1 MAYILALNNHQPKFD
16 KSVFVAA
23 TASIIGDV
31 VIGPNSSVWYNT
43 VLRGDTNAIIIG
55 KNSNIQDNVT
65 VHVEGDSPLKI
76 GEGVVIGHNAI
87 IHCQKIGS
95 NCLIGMGACIMSY
108 TEIGDNCIIGAGA
121 VVTQGKKI
129 PANSMV
135 YGSPAKVIRTLTKEE
150 VDSIQDDV
158 IEYDHLVNLYKTMKE
173 L

>member
-1 MAYILALNNHQPKFD
+1 MAYILALNNHQPKID

-23 TASIIGDV
+23 TASILGDV
-31 VIGPNSSVWYNT
+31 VIGHNSSVWYNA

-55 KNSNIQDNVT
+55 KNTNVQDNVT
-65 VHVEGDSPLKI
+65 VHVDGDKPLEI
-76 GEGVVIGHNAI
+76 GDGVVIGHNAI
-87 IHCQKIGS
+87 IHCQKIGD

-121 VVTQGKKI
+121 VITQGKKI

-135 YGSPAKVIRTLTKEE
+135 YGSPAKVIRTLTQQEI
-150 VDSIQDDV
+150 DSIQDDV
-158 IEYDHLVNLYKTMKE
+158 LEYARLVTLYKDMKE